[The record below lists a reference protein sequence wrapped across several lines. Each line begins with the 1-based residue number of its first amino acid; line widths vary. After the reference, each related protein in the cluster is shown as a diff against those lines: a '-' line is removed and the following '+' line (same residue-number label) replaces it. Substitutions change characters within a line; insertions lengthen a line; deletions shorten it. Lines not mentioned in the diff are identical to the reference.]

1 MDKLTS
7 LLEQYQQSH
16 QNPTNKKVH
25 FVCVPLILFSILGL
39 LFSINVSVM
48 MIAVLICMIYYI
60 RLSLALSGY
69 MLIVFAIMARIIIR
83 MDYVLPTCIAIFII
97 SWIFQFIGHKIEG
110 KKPSFFQDLQFLL
123 IGPLWIT
130 NKLTKDLNSSK

>member
-7 LLEQYQQSH
+7 LLNQYQESH
-16 QNPTNKKVH
+16 QNPINKKIH
-25 FVCVPLILFSILGL
+25 FICVPLILFSILGL
-39 LFSINVSVM
+39 LFSINVAVM
-48 MIAVLICMIYYI
+48 MVAVLVCMIYYI

-69 MLIVFAIMARIIIR
+69 MLIVFAIMVGIIVR
-83 MDYVLPTCIAIFII
+83 MDYVLPICIAIFII

-123 IGPLWIT
+123 IGPLWVV
-130 NKLTKDLNSSK
+130 NALTKDLKGSK